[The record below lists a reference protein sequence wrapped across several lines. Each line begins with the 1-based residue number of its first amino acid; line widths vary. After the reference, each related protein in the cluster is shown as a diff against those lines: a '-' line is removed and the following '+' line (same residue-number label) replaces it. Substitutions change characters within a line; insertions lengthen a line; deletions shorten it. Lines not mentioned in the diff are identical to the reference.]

1 MRLFLTAVALLPVL
15 LNGQDKVDQRAQGE
29 RLFSL
34 KVRGILESKCLAC
47 HGEEG
52 KKVKGEFNLT
62 TRNDLLKGGE
72 TADDVLVPFHPGK
85 SLNMTAIQWKDED
98 YEMPPKENDRLTD
111 EQIEWIQRWI

>member
-1 MRLFLTAVALLPVL
+1 MRLLLTAVALLPVL

-34 KVRGILESKCLAC
+34 KERGILESKCLAC
-47 HGEEG
+47 HGEKG

-72 TADDVLVPFHPGK
+72 TADDVLVPFHPDK
-85 SLNMTAIQWKDED
+85 SLIMTAIQWKDED
-98 YEMPPKENDRLTD
+98 YEMPPKENDRLTY
-111 EQIEWIQRWI
+111 EQIE